1 MYDYIKQGECR
12 DIIIDNMRGTIE
24 ADSTLDLSG
33 YEHFIAMPNLG
44 VFQSSGFP
52 FTRMADLSETAVVMP
67 ANAGVEEISLY
78 LDVMGRFGDSTGL
91 PASAVSVTQGDHDEP
106 LEGKDLLVL
115 ASGSNQPLL
124 QRWADR
130 LPASLTGQSSFE
142 MSDLVHRMR
151 TWVGSD
157 TRANQRQA
165 RSSLALATGG
175 AGAFLTG
182 FESPLDSGR
191 SVVVIA
197 AASPDKLVDIS
208 SALRGGEDYEE
219 SIQGSLAV
227 INGKRISSLV
237 ADEQYY
243 VGELGWL
250 RYLQWLLAHNLFW
263 MLLLTAVAVSLAS
276 LLLFFTLRARA
287 NARLKD

>member
-1 MYDYIKQGECR
+1 
-12 DIIIDNMRGTIE
+12 
-24 ADSTLDLSG
+24 
-33 YEHFIAMPNLG
+33 MPNLG

-67 ANAGVEEISLY
+67 VAAAIEEISLY
-78 LDVMGRFGDSTGL
+78 LDVMGHFGDSTGL
-91 PASAVSVTQGDHDEP
+91 PASAVSVTQGDQDEF

-130 LPASLTGQSSFE
+130 LPASMGDQSSFE
-142 MSDLVHRMR
+142 LSDLVHRVR

-157 TRANQRQA
+157 TRVNQRQA
-165 RSSLALATGG
+165 RSSLVLASGG
-175 AGAFLTG
+175 AGAYLTG

-287 NARLKD
+287 RARLND

>member
-1 MYDYIKQGECR
+1 M
-12 DIIIDNMRGTIE
+12 
-24 ADSTLDLSG
+24 
-33 YEHFIAMPNLG
+33 
-44 VFQSSGFP
+44 
-52 FTRMADLSETAVVMP
+52 
-67 ANAGVEEISLY
+67 
-78 LDVMGRFGDSTGL
+78 
-91 PASAVSVTQGDHDEP
+91 
-106 LEGKDLLVL
+106 
-115 ASGSNQPLL
+115 
-124 QRWADR
+124 
-130 LPASLTGQSSFE
+130 
-142 MSDLVHRMR
+142 
-151 TWVGSD
+151 
-157 TRANQRQA
+157 
-165 RSSLALATGG
+165 
-175 AGAFLTG
+175 
-182 FESPLDSGR
+182 
-191 SVVVIA
+191 VVIA

-287 NARLKD
+287 RARLND